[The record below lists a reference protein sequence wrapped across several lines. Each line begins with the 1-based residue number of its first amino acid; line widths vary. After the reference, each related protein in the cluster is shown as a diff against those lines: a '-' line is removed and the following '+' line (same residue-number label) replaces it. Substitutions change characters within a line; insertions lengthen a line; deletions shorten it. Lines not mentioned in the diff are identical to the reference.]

1 MKIYFIG
8 PLQSTF
14 VQYDIGVLREEHEV
28 KCDDSRIGTGIKGIW
43 NLTKLAFKAVYNM
56 ARSDMFFGWFG
67 DYATYM
73 PTLMAKLFG
82 KKSIVIAGGFDVG
95 YIPELEFGAKYKKF
109 RWFCVKNTFLM
120 ADRIVTVSNY
130 TSDSLFKLTG
140 VSPDKVDMVYS
151 CIVSKDYDVHDLLDV
166 ERKYFITSSQAYALN
181 EFKRKGSDKFIE
193 TARRNPDKD
202 FILTG
207 LRGAAYEEAMRL
219 GGDLKNLKI
228 MKGPLKFH
236 EEVIPLYKQSYCY
249 IQLSIEETFGLSVIE
264 AMRCGCVPIVSTNGA
279 LVEVTKPHG
288 LIAETPEEIDRY
300 LNQAMLATPEYR
312 KECSE
317 FALKYDV
324 KFKREGLYNSIAKL
338 EK

>member
-14 VQYDIGVLREEHEV
+14 VQYDISVLKENHTVICEN
-28 KCDDSRIGTGIKGIW
+28 SGIGTGAKAIFKLI
-43 NLTKLAFKAVYNM
+43 KLAIKAAFNM
-56 ARSDMFFGWFG
+56 ASADMFFGWFG
-67 DYATYM
+67 DYATFA
-73 PTLMAKLFG
+73 PTLFAKIFG

-120 ADRIVTVSNY
+120 ADKIVTVSDY
-130 TSDSLFKLTG
+130 TSQSLFNLTG
-140 VSPDKVDMVYS
+140 VSPNKVDRVYS
-151 CIVSKDYDVHDLLDV
+151 CIVSKDYDVRDLLDV

-181 EFKRKGSDKFIE
+181 EFKRKGSDKFID

-207 LRGAAYEEAMRL
+207 LRGAAYDEAMRL
-219 GGDLKNLKI
+219 GADLKNLKI
-228 MKGPLKFH
+228 LKGPLKFH
-236 EEVIPLYKQSYCY
+236 EEIIPLYKQSYGY

-264 AMRCGCVPIVSTNGA
+264 AMRCGCLPIVSTNGA
-279 LVEVTKPHG
+279 LVEVTAQHG
-288 LIAETPEEIDRY
+288 LICNSNEDIDKY
-300 LNQAMLATPEYR
+300 LDVAIKASAEYR

-317 FALKYDV
+317 YSLKFDV
-324 KFKREGLYNSIAKL
+324 KYKREGLNRAIDSL
-338 EK
+338 S